1 METPD
6 GADIADVTTYVIG
19 ECARFGT
26 RLRTLTRRLGPAAAV
41 AAEREELTQAIAYA
55 SAALADLLLTV
66 HPVQHEDLQ
75 HLLIDRANGHRHPTR
90 DRGPRE
96 PADAGAPGPATRQHP
111 SVRDLPWVA
120 TA

>member
-6 GADIADVTTYVIG
+6 RADIAEVTTYVIG
-19 ECARFGT
+19 ECTRFGT
-26 RLRTLTRRLGPAAAV
+26 RLRTLTRRLGHAPAV
-41 AAEREELTQAIAYA
+41 AAEREELTQAIAYVN
-55 SAALADLLLTV
+55 AALADLLVTV

-75 HLLIDRANGHRHPTR
+75 QLLSANGHRHPSR
-90 DRGPRE
+90 ERGPRE
-96 PADAGAPGPATRQHP
+96 PAEAGASGPATRQHP